1 MRIHYKN
8 VCLTV
13 KLEHQS
19 NGSNLSVDA
28 YGSDYE
34 LLPVRREVN
43 SSREILEISTPM
55 LNTVMLVLTGKNY
68 ATSVDPSVTLLEMS
82 LAGIK
87 INKNLLI
94 QCIEFKPHLETT
106 PKNNLS
112 EYIENPSRHSTV
124 WNENGCV
131 LINLFETDPF
141 AYHMCIGN
149 KIQF

>member
-1 MRIHYKN
+1 MRIYSKN
-8 VCLTV
+8 VPLTV
-13 KLEHQS
+13 KLKHQS
-19 NGSNLSVDA
+19 NGSNLSIDVYDSNFEQVSVDRKFNNNN
-28 YGSDYE
+28 E
-34 LLPVRREVN
+34 II
-43 SSREILEISTPM
+43 EILTPM
-55 LNTVMLVLTGKNY
+55 PNTVMLVLTGKNY
-68 ATSVDPSVTLLEMS
+68 ATNVNPSATLIEMS

-94 QCIEFKPHLETT
+94 QCTEFKPHLETT